1 MGRAK
6 GKVAVTVYLPEK
18 LWESIRSLAPDL
30 PTGKKKVSDI
40 ITRLLVLGLEAYG
53 ARGYQEEASES
64 EMSGEA
70 GKKEGEKE
78 VYEVEVEGVKL
89 FLRPVS

>member
-6 GKVAVTVYLPEK
+6 GKVPVTIYLPEK

-40 ITRLLVLGLEAYG
+40 ITRLLILGLEAYG
-53 ARGYQEEASES
+53 AKDHQEEIPES
-64 EMSGEA
+64 RTSGEA
-70 GKKEGEKE
+70 EKREGEKE
-78 VYEVEVEGVKL
+78 VYEVEVDGVRL
-89 FLRPVS
+89 FLKPLG